1 MFTEGQTV
9 VLRRYK
15 DLCCEFQ
22 RKLNGSIIDDHIFFY
37 EIERYC
43 GRLYEVLKVYDRSSP
58 PRYTLTLPGDTM
70 YRLWHFDEKF
80 LEPINQ
86 ERGESSEVN

>member
-9 VLRRYK
+9 ALRRYK
-15 DLCCEFQ
+15 DLCCEF
-22 RKLNGSIIDDHIFFY
+22 RIRLNGSIIDDYIFFY

-43 GRLYEVLKVYDRSSP
+43 GRLYEVLKVCDRSLSP
-58 PRYTLTLPGDTM
+58 HYTLALPGDTI

-86 ERGESSEVN
+86 ERGEGNEIN